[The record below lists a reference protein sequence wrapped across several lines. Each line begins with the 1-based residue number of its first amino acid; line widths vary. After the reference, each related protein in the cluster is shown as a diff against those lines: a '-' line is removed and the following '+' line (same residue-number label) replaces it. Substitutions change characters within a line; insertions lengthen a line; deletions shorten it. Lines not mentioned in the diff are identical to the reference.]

1 MPRNDDS
8 NNARNPDAE
17 PTGTPP
23 SRSRRR
29 WFAGVAALAAIGGAG
44 AVGAAAAHTKG
55 WGGGMDPEERARR
68 MEWRLGRLVQ
78 AVGGSQQ
85 QQDQL
90 VAIARSAMAD
100 LKPVRDQARELRKQG
115 LQVLSATVIDRA
127 ALERLRVA
135 RLQLDDTRS
144 RRMTQAF
151 ADGADVFTPE
161 QRVKLADHMQSFGR
175 RHR

>member
-1 MPRNDDS
+1 MPHHDDS
-8 NNARNPDAE
+8 NTPRNHAAE
-17 PTGTPP
+17 PAGTTP
-23 SRSRRR
+23 SPSRRR
-29 WFAGVAALAAIGGAG
+29 WFAGVAGLAAIGGAG
-44 AVGAAAAHTKG
+44 VFGAAAAHAKG
-55 WGGGMDPEERARR
+55 WGGMDPEERARR

-85 QQDQL
+85 QQDQV

-100 LKPVRDQARELRKQG
+100 LKPLRDQARELRRQG

-135 RLQLDDTRS
+135 RMQLDDARS

-161 QRVKLADHMQSFGR
+161 QRVKLADHMRSFGR
-175 RHR
+175 GHR